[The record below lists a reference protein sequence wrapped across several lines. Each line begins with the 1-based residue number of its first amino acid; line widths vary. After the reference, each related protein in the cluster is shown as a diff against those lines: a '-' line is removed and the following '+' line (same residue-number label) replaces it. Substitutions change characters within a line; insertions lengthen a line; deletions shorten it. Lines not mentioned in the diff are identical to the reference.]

1 MAADQNLKARSIPRT
16 HTRSIPHDPYPWSI
30 SLKRIW
36 SIPTIHTHDPYPWS
50 IPMIHTWVIASVGD
64 ALVLFLNCICRIP
77 KFVLPHVFW
86 GWGPI
91 CLASAYLPRICRLT
105 IGQWKTCAMSLAAW
119 PVGPPIPFQLGLAL
133 GRVNVWC
140 STTVSSVVLIHHTI
154 PHHTIPVLAQARPSK
169 KQTGSFF
176 LQARVHFVPY
186 TVPYPF
192 HAWAMPC
199 ETHPHTWIIPR
210 TCANHSSIFRI

>member
-1 MAADQNLKARSIPRT
+1 M
-16 HTRSIPHDPYPWSI
+16 
-30 SLKRIW
+30 
-36 SIPTIHTHDPYPWS
+36 IHTHDPYPFRGYDPYLRS
-50 IPMIHTWVIASVGD
+50 IPMIYTWVIASVED
-64 ALVLFLNCICRIP
+64 VLVLFLNCICRIP
-77 KFVLPHVFW
+77 EFVLPHVFW

-105 IGQWKTCAMSLAAW
+105 GGQWKTCAMSLAAW

-176 LQARVHFVPY
+176 WKLGSISFH
-186 TVPYPF
+186 TPF
-192 HAWAMPC
+192 HTRSIPVPCLNHAMWNSSPFL
-199 ETHPHTWIIPR
+199 
-210 TCANHSSIFRI
+210 NHSDNLCESYFYK